1 MRMKS
6 LVVFGLI
13 LVFIISCSRSNN
25 VNNKR
30 GQVVEVPVLV
40 ARAIEKSTPIWIKA
54 IGIVEASSSV
64 SVKAQVSGEIK
75 RIHFNEGDEVKEGSV
90 LFTLDSQPYEAA
102 LKRAEATLAKDRIL
116 EAKAREDVERYAEL
130 AKKEYITKE
139 QYNQIVVNAESLMEI
154 MKAEEAAVQ
163 GARIDLDRCLI
174 RAPITGK
181 TGEVRLKVGNLVKA
195 GDDKPL
201 VVINKIHPVYVKFAL
216 PEQELAN
223 LRNYMKKGEIRVEVT
238 VPGYENQK
246 QIGKLFFIDNAVD
259 DMTATIQA
267 KAVFD
272 NEEGILWPGQYVDVV
287 VILAI
292 EANSIVIPSQAV
304 QTGQEG
310 DFVFVV
316 NKGNVVKNRRLKISR
331 NLGEEVVV
339 GDGITAGEIVV
350 TDGQMQLVSG
360 AKVKI
365 KNEDLLQGEG
375 K

>member
-1 MRMKS
+1 MKMKS
-6 LVVFGLI
+6 LAIFGFI
-13 LVFIISCSRSNN
+13 LVFIISCSKSNN
-25 VNNKR
+25 INKK
-30 GQVVEVPVLV
+30 GQVVDLPVLV
-40 ARAIEKSTPIWIKA
+40 VRAIQKSTPIQIKE
-54 IGIVEASSSV
+54 IGVVEAYSSV
-64 SVKAQVSGEIK
+64 SVKGQVSGEIK
-75 RIHFNEGDEVKEGSV
+75 RVHFNEGDEVQEGNI
-90 LFTLDSQPYEAA
+90 LFTIDSEPYEAV
-102 LKRAEATLAKDRIL
+102 LKKAEATLAKDRIL

-139 QYNQIVVNAESLMEI
+139 QYNQMVVNAESLREVV
-154 MKAEEAAVQ
+154 KADEAAVQ
-163 GARIDLDRCLI
+163 TARIDLDRCLI
-174 RAPITGK
+174 RAPISGK

-195 GDDKPL
+195 GEDKPL

-216 PEQELAN
+216 PEKELAN
-223 LRNYMKKGEIRVEVT
+223 LRNYMKKGEIWMEAII
-238 VPGYENQK
+238 PNYENQK

-259 DMTATIQA
+259 DTTGTIQA

-287 VILAI
+287 IILSI
-292 EANSIVIPSQAV
+292 EENSIVIPSQAV

-316 NKGNVVKNRRLKISR
+316 NKDNTVENRLIKVSR
-331 NLGEEVVV
+331 NLGTEVVV
-339 GDGITAGEIVV
+339 GEGIKAGEIIV

-365 KNEDLLQGEG
+365 KNEDILQGEG